1 MFVIK
6 RDQTQAPVRYD
17 TITDRNIDLAHY
29 PTKLNVDPARLSQLV
44 IQSLKNGM
52 TTEQIDLLS
61 AETAYFMSTYEP
73 DYDTLAMRIVVSNLH
88 KTTKSVWSD
97 TITQLYNCTHKSSG
111 KRMNIIGD
119 DFMNFV
125 KENQAYLNSIPQ
137 WDRDYTYTYFGF
149 KTLERAYLLKIDSR
163 TIERPQGMLLRV
175 AVQVH
180 YKAPLE
186 LNERLSKIRQSYDLM
201 SKFYFTHASPTVF
214 NSGASDPQLAS
225 CYLLHTADDMDHIYE
240 TIKRC
245 ALISKKGGGIGVDI
259 SSVRAKG
266 SLIHSSG
273 GKSDGLVPLAQVFN
287 ATARYSNQEGKRK
300 GSFALYLQPWH
311 PDVFEFLALRH
322 NTPPEELRARDVFL
336 GLWVPDLFMKRVEQD
351 AMWSLICPLSEP
363 RLTETYGEEF
373 EQVYL
378 ECESQGKFTRQVRAR
393 EVWEAV
399 LTSQEET
406 GLPYM
411 LYKDSINRKSNQK
424 NIGII
429 RSSNLCTE
437 IVEYTDPDNVAV
449 CNLSSLGLP
458 AFVEHGEQ
466 GPWFNFVKLGEV
478 VEHIT
483 ENLNRVIDVNYYPI
497 AEARNNNL
505 KYRPIG
511 IGIQGLS
518 DVFAM
523 FKTPW
528 DSEIARDL
536 NRCVFETIYYHALK
550 KSAELAEREGSY
562 SAFEGSPVSQGV
574 LQYHMWNQEPWT
586 ARENPPFGH
595 KLDWD
600 WLIQKAK
607 HGIRNSLLVAPMPT
621 ATTAQIMGNTE
632 SFEVCTSNIYSR
644 SVLSG
649 NFIIVNK
656 WLYRELTSLGL
667 WNKSLVDQIIEGDG
681 SIQHIKEIPQN
692 VKDVYRTVWELS
704 QRVVID
710 MAADRGAFIDQSQ
723 SLNIH
728 IAHPTHAGLSSMHMY
743 AWKRGLKTGMY
754 YLRSKP
760 SRGAV
765 KFTILK
771 DKQTAQKKCDGDS
784 SCEMCSS

>member
-6 RDQTQAPVRYD
+6 RDGTQAPVRYD
-17 TITDRNIDLAHY
+17 TITDRTVELAHY
-29 PTKLNVDPARLSQLV
+29 PTRLDVDPAKLSQHV
-44 IQSLKNGM
+44 IQSLKTGM

-73 DYDTLAMRIVVSNLH
+73 DYDTLAMRITVSNLH
-88 KTTKSVWSD
+88 KTTKSVWSNVISD
-97 TITQLYNCTHKSSG
+97 LHSAVHSSSG
-111 KRMNIIGD
+111 RRMNIIGD

-125 KENQAYLNSIPQ
+125 REHSTELNSIPD
-137 WDRDYTYTYFGF
+137 WTRDYSYTYFGF
-149 KTLERAYLLKIDSR
+149 KTLERSYLLRVNGR
-163 TIERPQGMLLRV
+163 TVERPQGMLLRV

-180 YKAPLE
+180 YTAPLSIE
-186 LNERLSKIRQSYDLM
+186 ERLAKIRQSYDLM

-214 NSGASDPQLAS
+214 NSGSGEPQLAS
-225 CYLLHTADDMDHIYE
+225 CFLLHTADDMDHIYE

-245 ALISKKGGGIGVDI
+245 AMISKKGGGIGVDV

-273 GKSDGLVPLAQVFN
+273 GKSDGIVPLAQVFN

-311 PDVFEFLALRH
+311 PDVFDFIALR
-322 NTPPEELRARDVFL
+322 NNIPPEELRARDIFL
-336 GLWVPDLFMKRVEQD
+336 GLWIPDLFMKRVEQD
-351 AMWSLICPLSEP
+351 GMWSLVCPLSEP
-363 RLTETYGEEF
+363 RLCETYGDEF
-373 EQVYL
+373 DTVYL
-378 ECESQGKFTRQVRAR
+378 ECEATGKYLRQIRAR
-393 EVWEAV
+393 ELWEAI

-411 LYKDSINRKSNQK
+411 LYKDSVNRKSNQK

-429 RSSNLCTE
+429 RSSNLCVE
-437 IVEYTDPDNVAV
+437 IMEYTDRDNVAV
-449 CNLSSLGLP
+449 CNIGSIGLP
-458 AFVEHGEQ
+458 AFVERDSNGSMC
-466 GPWFNFVKLGEV
+466 FNFQKLGEV
-478 VEHIT
+478 VEHLT
-483 ENLNRVIDVNYYPI
+483 ENLNRVIDVNYYPV

-523 FKTPW
+523 FKTEW
-528 DSEIARDL
+528 GSQLSKEI

-550 KSAELAEREGSY
+550 KSAQLAQVEGSY
-562 SAFEGSPVSQGV
+562 SAFQGSPVSQGV
-574 LQYHMWNQEPWT
+574 LQYHMWEQEPWT

-595 KLDWD
+595 RLDWD
-600 WLIQKAK
+600 WLIQECKR
-607 HGIRNSLLVAPMPT
+607 GVRNSLLVAPMPT

-656 WLYRELTSLGL
+656 WLYQDLKSQGL
-667 WNKSLVDQIIEGDG
+667 WNKSVVDQIIDGDG
-681 SIQHIKEIPQN
+681 SIQHITEIPAWM
-692 VKDVYRTVWELS
+692 KSVYRTVWEVS
-704 QRVVID
+704 QRIVID

-723 SLNIH
+723 SLNVH

-771 DKQTAQKKCDGDS
+771 DKSKQPEN
-784 SCEMCSS
+784 CEMCSA